1 MFEVSVG
8 LTIARYSEN
17 INNTEDTFFFQI
29 SSPESQSNYCKH
41 FPFIN
46 RILGTEAM
54 YKRSCK
60 LIYKDSEFMVEV
72 VKMKL

>member
-17 INNTEDTFFFQI
+17 INNTEDTFFLI
-29 SSPESQSNYCKH
+29 SSSDSQFNYCKH

-46 RILGTEAM
+46 RILGTEAI

-60 LIYKDSEFMVEV
+60 LIHKDGEFMIEV